1 MGPEQD
7 DAASR
12 RYRLR
17 VPFET
22 TITLEHGGKSLTYN
36 RTHDVSMN
44 GVYVRTAQPL
54 PVGIRAA
61 FRMILAVGMRH
72 ETIVG
77 ECEVARSVSLDDGLS
92 EEEPGPG
99 MGLKFVSLEPESSET
114 LFNIIRY
121 NQPPEQA

>member
-1 MGPEQD
+1 MAPDQG
-7 DAASR
+7 DAHSHRSR
-12 RYRLR
+12 AR

-22 TITLEHGGKSLTYN
+22 TITLEHGGQSLTYN

-61 FRMILAVGMRH
+61 FRMVLAVGMRH
-72 ETIVG
+72 ETITG
-77 ECEVARSVSLDDGLS
+77 ECVVARSISLDDGLS

-99 MGLKFVSLEPESSET
+99 MGLKFISLDPESSET

-121 NQPPEQA
+121 NQPPEHG